1 MRAIL
6 QHRGEAMKSHSDELF
21 REGWPKASVDW
32 SRELVDAMGLKWGF
46 WTVTTLNRR
55 REKLAVVLLCMRLKL
70 RHNYSITEIANLFGK
85 ARSGMYPY
93 VTRGEALLTVDPDLW
108 RAMMLLDGRD
118 APMYLIT
125 TFGELWETLFDE
137 NEPDQLAPMVAV
149 N

>member
-1 MRAIL
+1 
-6 QHRGEAMKSHSDELF
+6 MKSRFEQIY
-21 REGWPKASVDW
+21 REGWPKASAEWCVD
-32 SRELVDAMGLKWGF
+32 LVEEMGLEWGF
-46 WTVTTLNRR
+46 WTYKPLNRR

-85 ARSGMYPY
+85 ARTGMYPY
-93 VTRGEALLTVDPDLW
+93 VTRGDALLKVDPDLW

-125 TFGELWETLFDE
+125 TFGELWQTLFDE
-137 NEPDQLAPMVAV
+137 NEPDRLAPMVAS

>member
-1 MRAIL
+1 
-6 QHRGEAMKSHSDELF
+6 MKSHSDELF

-85 ARSGMYPY
+85 ARTGMYPY

>member
-1 MRAIL
+1 MTYRFEQIY
-6 QHRGEAMKSHSDELF
+6 RD
-21 REGWPKASVDW
+21 GWPKASAEW
-32 SRELVDAMGLKWGF
+32 SVQLVEQMGLEWGF
-46 WTVTTLNRR
+46 WTYKRLQGR

-70 RHNYSITEIANLFGK
+70 RHNFSITEIGNLFGK
-85 ARSGMYPY
+85 ARTGMYPY
-93 VTRGEALLTVDPDLW
+93 VTRGDALLKVDPDLW

-137 NEPDQLAPMVAV
+137 NEPDQLAPMVAL

>member
-1 MRAIL
+1 
-6 QHRGEAMKSHSDELF
+6 MKSHSDELF

-85 ARSGMYPY
+85 ARTGMYPY

-125 TFGELWETLFDE
+125 TFGELWESLFDE
-137 NEPDQLAPMVAV
+137 NEPDQLAPMVGV

>member
-1 MRAIL
+1 
-6 QHRGEAMKSHSDELF
+6 MKSHSDELF

-85 ARSGMYPY
+85 ARTGMYPY

-137 NEPDQLAPMVAV
+137 NEPDQLAPMVGV

>member
-1 MRAIL
+1 
-6 QHRGEAMKSHSDELF
+6 MKSRFEQIY
-21 REGWPKASVDW
+21 REGWPQASTEW
-32 SRELVDAMGLKWGF
+32 SVQLVEEMGLKWGF
-46 WTVTTLNRR
+46 WTKQLSRR

-85 ARSGMYPY
+85 ARTGMYPY
-93 VTRGEALLTVDPDLW
+93 VMRGDALLKVDPDLW

-125 TFGELWETLFDE
+125 TFADLWETLFDE
-137 NEPDQLAPMVAV
+137 NDPDRLGPMVGV

>member
-1 MRAIL
+1 MAFR
-6 QHRGEAMKSHSDELF
+6 SDEVF
-21 REGWPKASVDW
+21 RDGWPKASVDW

-85 ARSGMYPY
+85 ARTGMYPY

-137 NEPDQLAPMVAV
+137 NEPDQLAPMVGV